1 MDILREITDKR
12 RADIE
17 RLGFNFGHSIPE
29 KRTRAVVPF
38 LPVPGTI
45 LEIKRASPSK
55 GWIAPELDSSVT
67 AKTYAGAGTSAISV
81 LTEENYF
88 HGTLEDLQKAAKAA
102 GEKVAILRKDFLLE
116 EEEIEIAYRC
126 GADAV
131 LLIGRILETEKLLKM
146 AETAFNLGISVLLE
160 IREDSDI
167 EKAFYALELAHK
179 LNADDKIVLGIN
191 SRDLKTFTIDLL
203 IPLRL
208 KEKIRKIY
216 VEKGVQLPF
225 PRIIS
230 ESGVTS
236 PAAADFVG
244 HLGFHGVLIGEAA
257 ARNPEQAKELVKAFV
272 GSAGKSAAYTASADY
287 SFWKKLAVLLEN
299 KEKRPLVKI
308 CGLKEEEDVL
318 KAAELGAD
326 FTGFIFA
333 EKSPRTNELEESKF
347 VSIKEKLAK
356 QSANAPMMIG
366 VIVDPESKEGK
377 FAISL
382 YNKGILDAIQ
392 FHGCSDKAL
401 GNAGYAAVPLADD
414 SDLDRLKA
422 LYSVGFPRVIIDA
435 KNVDASYA
443 QGDANYGGTGKSVP
457 QELVEKTKK
466 LGTLWLSG
474 GVNPEN
480 AGALVEK
487 FQPELIDVASGV
499 EAAPGK
505 KDFDKLERLFKAIK

>member
-1 MDILREITDKR
+1 MDILKEITDKR
-12 RADIE
+12 RADIN

-55 GWIAPELDSSVT
+55 GWIAPELDSSET
-67 AKTYAGAGTSAISV
+67 AKTYAAAGTSAISV

-102 GEKVAILRKDFLLE
+102 GETVAILRKDFLLE
-116 EEEIEIAYRC
+116 CEEIEIAYRC

-131 LLIGRILETEKLLKM
+131 LLIGRILETEQLLKM

-167 EKAFYALELAHK
+167 EKVFYALELAHK

-216 VEKGVQLPF
+216 KEKGVNLPF

-236 PAAADFVG
+236 PKAADFVG

-257 ARNPEQAKELVKAFV
+257 ARNPDAAKELVKAFV
-272 GSAGKSAAYTASADY
+272 GSAGTTDY
-287 SFWKKLAVLLEN
+287 EFWRKLAVLLEN

-308 CGLKEEEDVL
+308 CGLKEEADVL
-318 KAAELGAD
+318 KAVELGAD

-333 EKSPRTNELEESKF
+333 EKSPRTNELDENKF
-347 VSIKEKLAK
+347 IALKEKIASK
-356 QSANAPMMIG
+356 AENRTVPMMIG
-366 VIVDPESKEGK
+366 VIVDPESKEGQ
-377 FAISL
+377 FAINLCKKS
-382 YNKGILDAIQ
+382 ILDAVQ
-392 FHGCSDKAL
+392 FHGCSDKAD
-401 GNAGYAAVPLADD
+401 GSIGYSAVPLAEE
-414 SDLDRLKA
+414 SDLDKLKA
-422 LYSVGFPRVIIDA
+422 LYSAGFPRIIIDA
-435 KNVDASYA
+435 KNVDSSYA
-443 QGDANYGGTGKSVP
+443 QGDASYGGTGKSVP
-457 QELVEKTKK
+457 AELVEKTKK
-466 LGTLWLSG
+466 MGTLWLSG
-474 GVNPEN
+474 GVNADN
-480 AGALVEK
+480 VAALVEK
-487 FQPELIDVASGV
+487 FQPEFIDVASGV
-499 EAAPGK
+499 ESAPGK
-505 KDFDKLERLFKAIK
+505 KDFDKLEKLFKAIK